1 MLSDA
6 SYSEVL
12 ETNRFLYRSY
22 ADPSMEMET
31 SHDYTR
37 QMTPSIFSNMVAK
50 NMSPIPK
57 ADTNN
62 KNNSG
67 IIVDNDMKHE
77 HSLADSTTKMRVD
90 QSKDDDGLNDVD
102 DESVS
107 SELDTS
113 GASADRGSGKKNKT
127 LKTTKKQSFTFSDCK
142 ICNDKATG
150 VHYGISTCEGCK
162 GFFKRNIQRNVY
174 YQCFF
179 GQNCKITPRTRNR
192 CKACR
197 LKRCIEVGMS
207 FDGIKMG
214 RIPKEVKKQALE
226 SKLLNEQENNS
237 VGGGDSRNGPLALA
251 RHHQMLQSMHHLPV
265 SKEVTKENY
274 AVDKKSPDLLYGYSN
289 GSVKK
294 STDSTSFGSISSSD
308 SNNSNCQE
316 LQGFFSLNMNIKSND
331 KPDSERNLANDTT
344 PEPSETQPHEPHQ
357 QQKSYTTTQSLQQQ
371 DENNNISYSIINKS
385 SSIDQRDTRSTT
397 NNNTQS
403 GNEIVE
409 LTIEDDDT
417 STYEAAS
424 TGMDSMPFNSSP
436 LQLVSSQDMK
446 ELSLEQFLKSVNSG
460 NKAARTSKTMPEGTV
475 MQQKMFDSM
484 AHQDEQ
490 LRMNS
495 VNNPK
500 STNLAFT
507 NIVNN
512 LSPFNLMN
520 VNINSK
526 FLHMYMC
533 RTHYDPYFQVICSV
547 LNDKIYQLYNEHVSK
562 PNVIYYKLQKVL
574 KQKAADGENYVQDPD
589 FPLDNGSL
597 ELIWNGLIE
606 SLPEYVQ
613 STFYFCKEMPGIN
626 ELTQK
631 DFSAILNNKLFEMF
645 IIIHSKYFIDG
656 ESYLR
661 LSNDTHYSRYWMNK
675 VKGKKKTDATFEL
688 AEMLNEAQMTEKE
701 RALLL
706 PLMMTTCECDDEY
719 LILKDLNEYYTR
731 AILYEFDLNNRDES
745 FIIKMSKII
754 SEIKKCKQIEMEVD

>member
-1 MLSDA
+1 MISDA

-12 ETNRFLYRSY
+12 ETNRYLYRTY
-22 ADPSMEMET
+22 ADPSMEVQT
-31 SHDYTR
+31 NLDYTG
-37 QMTPSIFSNMVAK
+37 QMAPSIFSNMVAK
-50 NMSPIPK
+50 NMSQITK

-62 KNNSG
+62 KNNPG
-67 IIVDNDMKHE
+67 NFYMDNDMKHE
-77 HSLADSTTKMRVD
+77 YLLADDSTTKMGAN
-90 QSKDDDGLNDVD
+90 QSKDDVELDEID
-102 DESVS
+102 DKSVS

-113 GASADRGSGKKNKT
+113 GTGAGRGSDKKDKT
-127 LKTTKKQSFTFSDCK
+127 LKTVKKQSFTFSDCK

-226 SKLLNEQENNS
+226 SKLLNEQVNNS
-237 VGGGDSRNGPLALA
+237 ESGSDCRYESEAFA
-251 RHHQMLQSMHHLPV
+251 RQNQMLQDMHHFPV
-265 SKEVTKENY
+265 SKAMTKENY
-274 AVDKKSPDLLYGYSN
+274 AGDNKSPRLLYGYSN

-294 STDSTSFGSISSSD
+294 INDSTSFGSISSSD
-308 SNNSNCQE
+308 SNSSNCHE
-316 LQGFFSLNMNIKSND
+316 LLNLNIKSND
-331 KPDSERNLANDTT
+331 KPDSERNLANELTSNPT
-344 PEPSETQPHEPHQ
+344 EIQTHELDQ
-357 QQKSYTTTQSLQQQ
+357 QQKSFTTTQLHLQEQ
-371 DENNNISYSIINKS
+371 DENNNILYDAINKA
-385 SSIDQRDTRSTT
+385 SSIDQQV
-397 NNNTQS
+397 TQS
-403 GNEIVE
+403 RNKKAE

-417 STYEAAS
+417 STNEAVLS
-424 TGMDSMPFNSSP
+424 TSGMDSIDSMPINSSP
-436 LQLVSSQDMK
+436 PQLVSSQDMK

-475 MQQKMFDSM
+475 MQQKMFDTM

-533 RTHYDPYFQVICSV
+533 KTHYDPYFQVICSV

-562 PNVIYYKLQKVL
+562 PNIIYNKLQKVL

-589 FPLDNGSL
+589 FPLHNGSL

-688 AEMLNEAQMTEKE
+688 AEMLNEVQMTEKE